1 MGKVYT
7 RSGDDGTTSLYGGS
21 RIGKDSLRV
30 GAYGNIDS
38 ANVSIGLAK
47 AHISNSIYR
56 DLLEVCQLKLFEIAA
71 EVSSDEKGKKKLQG
85 RIKEKDIAFLE
96 EAIDV
101 LSKDL
106 QEQNFFSIPGHSK
119 TSSFLH
125 LARVDV
131 RRGERGLV
139 ELSRT
144 EEVSGYNL
152 KYLNRLSDLLF
163 VLSRVVDEKQEGQDQ
178 DRTGTSKV
186 SMARAIERACFEK
199 AKEISV
205 PMAVAVTDEKGQ
217 VISFGVMDDTL
228 EISYDLAKDKA
239 YTAAVLRTE
248 TEKLKDLT
256 GPQGSLYGLE
266 RKDRIVVFGGGVP
279 LFQEG
284 KLIGAIGVSGGS
296 VEEDVLVVKAGEKAF
311 MKGDRL

>member
-7 RSGDDGTTSLYGGS
+7 KTGDDGTTSLYGGS

-30 GAYGNIDS
+30 GAYGNIDA

-47 AHISNSIYR
+47 AHINNPIYR

-85 RIKEKDIAFLE
+85 KIKEKDIAFLE

-106 QEQNFFSIPGHSK
+106 EERNFFSIPGHSK
-119 TSSFLH
+119 KSAFLH
-125 LARVDV
+125 MARVDV
-131 RRGERGLV
+131 RQGERGLV

-144 EEVSGYNL
+144 DEVSAYNL

-163 VLSRVVDEKQEGQDQ
+163 VLSRMVDEEQEGQDQ
-178 DRTGTSKV
+178 DKTSTCML
-186 SMARAIERACFEK
+186 SMARAIEKACFEK

-205 PMAVAVTDEKGQ
+205 PMAVAVTDRRGK

-239 YTAAVLRTE
+239 YTAAVLRTD
-248 TEKLKDLT
+248 TENLKKLT
-256 GPQGSLYGLE
+256 GPQGSFYGLE
-266 RKDRIVVFGGGVP
+266 AKDHIVVFGGGVP

-284 KLIGAIGVSGGS
+284 KLVGAIGVSGGS
-296 VEEDVLVVKAGEKAF
+296 VEEDILVVKAGEEAF
-311 MKGDRL
+311 KKGDRL